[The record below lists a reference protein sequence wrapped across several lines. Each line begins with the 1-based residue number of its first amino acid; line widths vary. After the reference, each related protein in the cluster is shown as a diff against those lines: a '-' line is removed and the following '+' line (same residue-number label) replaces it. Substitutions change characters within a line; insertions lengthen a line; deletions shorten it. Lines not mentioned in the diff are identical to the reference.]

1 MGDKPKTT
9 WNRREVM
16 EALGLV
22 GASTLVAQAGAGA
35 WVQEL
40 ASGREQDSAFP
51 FAEHTVRQFQQAM
64 ETGELTAETL
74 TAAYL
79 QRIAKVDP
87 LLHSLIEINP
97 QALEIAR
104 ERDQE
109 RRSGLIR
116 GPLHGIPVIVKDN
129 IATNDQME
137 TTAGSLAL
145 VGHKPPKDAFV
156 VERLRQAGAV
166 ILAKANLS
174 EWANFRSTHSSSGWS
189 ARGGQCRNPY
199 ALDRSPCG
207 SSSGTAAAV
216 SANLAA
222 LGVGT
227 ETDGSIVC
235 PAHNCGLVG
244 LKPTLGLV
252 SRAGIVPIAQSQDT
266 AGPMTRTVEDAAYLL
281 QVLAARDPQDPATAS
296 APKAPNYGKWLRR
309 GALKGARL
317 GVARHKVTGYHPGT
331 DRIFTQ
337 ALETLKDLGAALLDP
352 ADIPHLG
359 EYDEAE
365 FQVLL
370 YEFKDN
376 LERYLATWAPSSPYR
391 SLADLIAFNEAHASE
406 ELPYFGQE
414 IFQLAVKKGPLSE
427 PAYRKAKAKCVKL
440 SREKGLDALFS
451 RLQLDALVMPTG
463 APAWVIDLV
472 NGDHYLGGSSTPAAV
487 AGYPAITVPAGF
499 VHGLPVGLTFLGRAW
514 TEGKLL
520 SFAYD
525 FEQAQ
530 KARKAPRLLPT
541 LPFPESRKAASG

>member
-1 MGDKPKTT
+1 MGDKLATT

-22 GASTLVAQAGAGA
+22 GAATLVAQAATGA
-35 WVQEL
+35 WGQEP
-40 ASGREQDSAFP
+40 ATCKPQDERFP
-51 FAEHTVRQFQQAM
+51 FAERSVRQLQEAM
-64 ETGELTAETL
+64 ETGELTGETL
-74 TAAYL
+74 ALAYL
-79 QRIAKVDP
+79 ERIAKVDP
-87 LLHSLIEINP
+87 LLHSVIETNP

-109 RRSGLIR
+109 RRSGRIR
-116 GPLHGIPVIVKDN
+116 GPLHGIPVIIKDN
-129 IATNDQME
+129 IATNDRME

-266 AGPMTRTVEDAAYLL
+266 AGPMTRTVEDAAILL

-296 APKAPNYGKWLRR
+296 APQIGNYQKWLRR
-309 GALKGARL
+309 GALKGARV
-317 GVARHKVTGYHPGT
+317 GVARQKVTGYHPGT
-331 DRIFTQ
+331 DRIFSQ
-337 ALETLKDLGAALLDP
+337 ALQTLKDLGAVLLDP

-376 LERYLATWAPSSPYR
+376 LERYLASWAPSSPYR
-391 SLADLIAFNEAHASE
+391 SLADLIAFNEAHAAK
-406 ELPYFGQE
+406 ELPHFGQE
-414 IFQLAVKKGPLSE
+414 IFEMAAKKGPLSE
-427 PAYRKAKAKCVKL
+427 RAYRKAKAQCWKL
-440 SREKGLDALFS
+440 SREHGLDALFS

-463 APAWVIDLV
+463 GPAWVIDLV

-487 AGYPAITVPAGF
+487 AGYPSITVPAGF
-499 VHGLPVGLTFLGRAW
+499 VHGLPVGLTFVGRPW

-520 SFAYD
+520 GFAYD

-530 KARKAPRLLPT
+530 KARKAPGLLPT
-541 LPFPESRKAASG
+541 LPLPV

>member
-1 MGDKPKTT
+1 M
-9 WNRREVM
+9 
-16 EALGLV
+16 V
-22 GASTLVAQAGAGA
+22 GAGTLVTQAGAGA
-35 WVQEL
+35 WVQKL
-40 ASGREQDSAFP
+40 ASGREQDPAFP
-51 FAEHTVRQFQQAM
+51 FAERTVRQLQQAM

-74 TAAYL
+74 TAGYL
-79 QRIAKVDP
+79 ERIAKVDP
-87 LLHSLIEINP
+87 LLHSLIETNL

-104 ERDQE
+104 ERDRE

-266 AGPMTRTVEDAAYLL
+266 AGPMTRTVEDAAILL
-281 QVLAARDPQDPATAS
+281 QVLAARDLQDPATAS
-296 APKAPNYGKWLRR
+296 APEAANYGKWLRR

-317 GVARHKVTGYHPGT
+317 GVARQKVTGYHPGT

-337 ALETLKDLGAALLDP
+337 ALETLKDLGAVLLDP

-370 YEFKDN
+370 YEFKHN

-391 SLADLIAFNEAHASE
+391 SLADLIAFNEAHAGE

-414 IFQLAVKKGPLSE
+414 IFELAAKKGPLSE
-427 PAYRKAKAKCVKL
+427 PAYRKAKARCLKL

-451 RLQLDALVMPTG
+451 RLRLDALVMPTG

-499 VHGLPVGLTFLGRAW
+499 VHGLPVGLTFLGRPWA
-514 TEGKLL
+514 EAKLL
-520 SFAYD
+520 GLAYD

-530 KARKAPRLLPT
+530 RARQAPRLLPT
-541 LPFPESRKAASG
+541 LPFPV

>member
-1 MGDKPKTT
+1 MGGNPKTT

-22 GASTLVAQAGAGA
+22 GAAGLLQARAGA
-35 WVQEL
+35 WVQEPGTP
-40 ASGREQDSAFP
+40 SPQDQNFP
-51 FAEHTVRQFQQAM
+51 FSEWTVRQLQQAM
-64 ETGELTAETL
+64 EKGALTAEVL
-74 TAAYL
+74 TGAYL
-79 QRIAKVDP
+79 ERIAKVDP
-87 LLHSLIEINP
+87 LLHSLIETNP

-116 GPLHGIPVIVKDN
+116 GPLHGIPVIIKDN
-129 IATNDQME
+129 IATKDQME
-137 TTAGSLAL
+137 TTGGSLAL

-156 VERLRQAGAV
+156 VARLRQAGAV

-216 SANLAA
+216 SANLAT

-252 SRAGIVPIAQSQDT
+252 SRAGIIPIAQSQDT
-266 AGPMTRTVEDAAYLL
+266 AGPMTRTVEDTAVLL
-281 QVLAARDPQDPATAS
+281 QVLAVRDPQDPATAS
-296 APKAPNYGKWLRR
+296 APEAPTYQKLLRR

-317 GVARHKVTGYHPGT
+317 GVARRKVTGYHPGT
-331 DRIFTQ
+331 DRIFTE
-337 ALETLKDLGAALLDP
+337 ALETLKDLGAFLLDP

-391 SLADLIAFNEAHASE
+391 TLADLIAFNEAHSGE
-406 ELPYFGQE
+406 ELAYFGQE
-414 IFQLAVKKGPLSE
+414 IFQLAAEKGPLSE
-427 PAYRKAKAKCVKL
+427 PAYGKAKAQCWKL

-463 APAWVIDLV
+463 APAWMIDLV

-487 AGYPAITVPAGF
+487 AGYPSITVPAGF
-499 VHGLPVGLTFLGRAW
+499 VHGLPVGLTFVGRPWA
-514 TEGKLL
+514 EGKLL
-520 SFAYD
+520 VFAYD
-525 FEQAQ
+525 FEQTQ
-530 KARKAPRLLPT
+530 RARQAPRLLSS
-541 LPFPESRKAASG
+541 LPFPG